1 MPQIEIDG
9 KRYDAE
15 DGSTILQV
23 ARKNGVRIPTL
34 CYHPA
39 VKPYGACRL
48 CLVEVV
54 DRRGRPNIVTSC
66 SYPVSDGLVVDTS
79 TETVLRARRGMME
92 LLLARCP
99 ENETILALARD
110 MGVEG
115 TRFPKVT
122 EAQRDCI
129 LCGLCVQMCANV
141 IGASAISFADRGVNR
156 AVAAPFRDASEDCVG
171 CGVCAAI
178 CPVGTIKL
186 RWSDTEVEV
195 SPFKSKVPLRRC
207 VQCGALLTGE
217 PFGEMVDDKLKGK
230 EQKHAAMLC
239 DACKRKN
246 LAVTSAMLSKLAAGR
261 SRL

>member
-9 KRYDAE
+9 KKYDAP
-15 DGSTILQV
+15 DSSTILQV
-23 ARKNGVRIPTL
+23 AKKNGIRIPTL

-48 CLVEVV
+48 CLVEV
-54 DRRGRPNIVTSC
+54 DRGGRPTIVTSC
-66 SYPVSDGLVVDTS
+66 SYPVSDGLIVNTS
-79 TETVLRARRGMME
+79 TEMVLRARRGMME

-99 ENETILALARD
+99 ENETILALARE

-129 LCGLCVQMCANV
+129 LCGLCVQMCEDV
-141 IGASAISFADRGVNR
+141 IGAAAISFADRGVNR
-156 AVAAPFRDASEDCVG
+156 AVAAPFRNASEDCVG
-171 CGVCAAI
+171 CGVCATI

-207 VQCGALLTGE
+207 FQCGVILTGE
-217 PFGEMVDDKLKGK
+217 PFGEMVDDKLKGIDK
-230 EQKHAAMLC
+230 KRAAMLC
-239 DACKRKN
+239 DVCKRKN
-246 LAVTSAMLSKLAAGR
+246 SAVTSVRLSKLAAGR
-261 SRL
+261 SLL

>member
-1 MPQIEIDG
+1 MLQIEIDG
-9 KRYDAE
+9 KKYDAN
-15 DGSTILQV
+15 DGSTVLQV
-23 ARKNGVRIPTL
+23 ARKNGIKIPTL

-48 CLVEVV
+48 CLVEVH
-54 DRRGRPNIVTSC
+54 RGGRSNIVTSC
-66 SYPVSDGLVVDTS
+66 SYPVSDGLVVKTS
-79 TETVLRARRGMME
+79 TEMVLRTRRGMME

-122 EAQRDCI
+122 ESLRDCI
-129 LCGLCVQMCANV
+129 LCGLCVEMCADV
-141 IGASAISFADRGVNR
+141 IGAAAISFADRGVNR
-156 AVAAPFRDASEDCVG
+156 AVAAPFRAASEDCVG

-186 RWSDTEVEV
+186 RWSDTDVEV
-195 SPFKSKVPLRRC
+195 SPFKSKVAVRRC
-207 VQCGALLTGE
+207 SQCGVLLTGE
-217 PFGEMVDDKLKGK
+217 PFGKMVDDKLKGTDSK
-230 EQKHAAMLC
+230 GAAMLC
-239 DACKRKN
+239 DVCKSKN
-246 LAVTSAMLSKLAAGR
+246 FAVTSVRLSKLAAGR